1 MDVPVEYIEGKKGI
15 KQIFKWYNRMDE
27 WNKHST
33 PTTIDSLSSQYTKTM
48 VDYKQNKLYHDI

>member
-1 MDVPVEYIEGKKGI
+1 MDIPVEYIEGKKGI

-33 PTTIDSLSSQYTKTM
+33 PTTIDSLLIIPVYE
-48 VDYKQNKLYHDI
+48 DDDRL